1 MGRWRAGGAP
11 GLLRR
16 VRWGNVGRL
25 AALLAAGLA
34 VASAGRG
41 CGAGQPRPEAPRA
54 EAPGGET
61 TGGDARDGETRG
73 EETAGGR
80 TTGGQTPGSNAPP
93 APAGEPQPD
102 RTPAKRATPRTIR
115 RRLRSSSAKSG
126 RSRCPAVAPNHAPT
140 APKPQSAPIP
150 PAPQTPPVTPPP
162 TGEFTPDPGA

>member
-1 MGRWRAGGAP
+1 MGRRRASGAS

-80 TTGGQTPGSNAPP
+80 TTGGPTTGGQTPGSKAPP

-102 RTPAKRATPRTIR
+102 
-115 RRLRSSSAKSG
+115 
-126 RSRCPAVAPNHAPT
+126 
-140 APKPQSAPIP
+140 
-150 PAPQTPPVTPPP
+150 
-162 TGEFTPDPGA
+162 